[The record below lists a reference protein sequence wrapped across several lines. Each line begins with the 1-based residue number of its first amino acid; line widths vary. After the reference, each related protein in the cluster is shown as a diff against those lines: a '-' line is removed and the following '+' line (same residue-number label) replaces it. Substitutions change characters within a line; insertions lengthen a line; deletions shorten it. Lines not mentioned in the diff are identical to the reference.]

1 MLVKNVLKGS
11 SFVLFSLG
19 GNKKPNSLTCRMPTI
34 TTEVSKLQQHDLTL
48 TSIVKFET
56 DSLDTY

>member
-1 MLVKNVLKGS
+1 
-11 SFVLFSLG
+11 
-19 GNKKPNSLTCRMPTI
+19 MPTI
-34 TTEVSKLQQHDLTL
+34 TTEVSKLQQQDLTL